1 MSDSTNTPP
10 APAADLYPEHTRQSA
25 IFEEAQAI
33 GRFLD
38 ETSYI
43 LAEFRMTPGY
53 SEEQL
58 MPVHTPVHQILAK
71 YFGIDLAKIEAEQ
84 RAMLAALADA

>member
-1 MSDSTNTPP
+1 MSSSIDP
-10 APAADLYPEHTRQSA
+10 YPEHTRQSA
-25 IFEEAQAI
+25 VLAEAEAI

-58 MPVHTPVHQILAK
+58 MPVNASVQQILAK
-71 YFGIDLAKIEAEQ
+71 YFGIDLGKIEAEK
-84 RAMLAALADA
+84 RAMIAALAQS

>member
-1 MSDSTNTPP
+1 MTSSIDP
-10 APAADLYPEHTRQSA
+10 YPEHTRQTA
-25 IFEEAQAI
+25 VLAEAEAI

-58 MPVHTPVHQILAK
+58 MPVSAPVQVILAR
-71 YFGIDLAKIEAEQ
+71 YFGIDLAKIETEK
-84 RAMLAALADA
+84 RAMIAALGNS